1 MLNKERID
9 VGDSVSFYINEGI
22 IDGKVL
28 YMPPNSTGYWII
40 MGSVTP
46 CLSGNLIYI
55 KDFDYIK
62 LIEKGG
68 K

>member
-9 VGDSVSFYINEGI
+9 VGDSVSFYINEII
-22 IDGKVL
+22 IDGRVL

-40 MGSVTP
+40 MGSVTT
-46 CLSGNLIYI
+46 CLSRNLIYI